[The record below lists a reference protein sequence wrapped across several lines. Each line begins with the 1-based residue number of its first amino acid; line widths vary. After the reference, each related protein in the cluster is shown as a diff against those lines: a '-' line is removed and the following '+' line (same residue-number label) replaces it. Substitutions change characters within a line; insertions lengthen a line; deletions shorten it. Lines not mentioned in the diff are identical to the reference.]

1 MWVQAK
7 ILLQSADLTLSRL
20 LHELLIIN
28 KYYLSIQNFKCL
40 KSINLKAL
48 VLNVGKRFVIFYNN
62 QVML

>member
-28 KYYLSIQNFKCL
+28 KYYLIIQNFKCL

-48 VLNVGKRFVIFYNN
+48 VLNVGKGLLFFIIIR
-62 QVML
+62 